1 VTTHPETGPG
11 AARRVCEALLRYR
24 RLVITSHMRP
34 DGDSVGSSL
43 ALAWALRELGA
54 DARVVH
60 RDRPPLQLA
69 DSPGVED
76 VEIGDAIPAGTEAVV
91 VLECGISR
99 GPACRA
105 STVCRSSTSTIIRAT
120 RATGDVRWFDG
131 TASALAEMI
140 FEIIA
145 ELGVPLTAGMATQL
159 FVAVVTDTGSFRYP
173 GVSPRTFSICAR
185 LLEAGAD
192 PVSTARR
199 LYDSHTLGRLR
210 LQGAVLRTLEIDASG
225 RLAMLTLTDAML
237 AESGGAPDRNRRSDQ
252 PAPRREGGSGRR
264 VLQGGR
270 ARPVAREPAV
280 QRRHRRR
287 PRRPRLRRRRAQ
299 ERLGLHARGAPRA
312 RCAHESSSAWRPT
325 WPRPPGPRLRR
336 PEPEVAASP
345 RREDAGAAGRGG
357 VLVIDKPAG
366 PTSHDIVAVVR
377 RRFRGAKVGHTGTLD
392 PFATGVLPVVVGRA
406 TRLARYLSGAEKEYD
421 ALLRLG
427 RATDTHDATGRV
439 VFEAPVTVA
448 LPPRERVAAVL
459 DRYRGTW
466 KQTPPAYSANS
477 RAASGPTT
485 RRGAARRSRSR
496 RSTSP
501 CRRSNSCPWTG
512 PSCASGWSLLP
523 GSTCAPSPTTS
534 A

>member
-69 DSPGVED
+69 DFPGVED

-91 VLECGISR
+91 VLECGDLSR
-99 GPACRA
+99 TGLSGFDGLPVVNIDHHPGN
-105 STVCRSSTSTIIRAT
+105 TGY
-120 RATGDVRWFDG
+120 GDVRWFDG

-237 AESGGAPDRNRRSDQ
+237 AESGGAPDETDGLINLPLGVKAVQAAVFFKEAEHGQWRVSLRSKGDIDVGRVARGFGGGGHKNASGCTLEGPLERVRARILERMAPDVAAPAGTA
-252 PAPRREGGSGRR
+252 PAP
-264 VLQGGR
+264 
-270 ARPVAREPAV
+270 P
-280 QRRHRRR
+280 
-287 PRRPRLRRRRAQ
+287 
-299 ERLGLHARGAPRA
+299 GA
-312 RCAHESSSAWRPT
+312 
-325 WPRPPGPRLRR
+325 
-336 PEPEVAASP
+336 
-345 RREDAGAAGRGG
+345 
-357 VLVIDKPAG
+357 
-366 PTSHDIVAVVR
+366 
-377 RRFRGAKVGHTGTLD
+377 
-392 PFATGVLPVVVGRA
+392 
-406 TRLARYLSGAEKEYD
+406 
-421 ALLRLG
+421 
-427 RATDTHDATGRV
+427 
-439 VFEAPVTVA
+439 
-448 LPPRERVAAVL
+448 
-459 DRYRGTW
+459 
-466 KQTPPAYSANS
+466 
-477 RAASGPTT
+477 
-485 RRGAARRSRSR
+485 
-496 RSTSP
+496 
-501 CRRSNSCPWTG
+501 
-512 PSCASGWSLLP
+512 
-523 GSTCAPSPTTS
+523 
-534 A
+534 